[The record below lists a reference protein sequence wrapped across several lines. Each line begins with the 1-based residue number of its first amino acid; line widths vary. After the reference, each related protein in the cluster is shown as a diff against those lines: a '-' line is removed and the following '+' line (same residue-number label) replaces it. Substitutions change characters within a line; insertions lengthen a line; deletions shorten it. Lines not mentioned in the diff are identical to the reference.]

1 MASDHLLGGQVGEE
15 TSDEEGSGGNSSVLS
30 SLLRTHPEAAGVI
43 KSAEKY
49 IPFILIIAAKCFFD
63 HATGKP
69 SKSSV
74 FLSQHWAIKYDQK
87 SQSNLLSG

>member
-15 TSDEEGSGGNSSVLS
+15 TSDEEGSRGNSSVLS

-74 FLSQHWAIKYDQK
+74 FFNPTLGHKI
-87 SQSNLLSG
+87 